1 MIDYKIDRFHGII
14 FINVFESTS
23 ADEIVTHIKFILDDL
38 HYQPNYHIIAEIE
51 KDTVIDAKLP
61 EEPENLQNLLVD
73 FEQKRN
79 GSKCAIVIESET
91 TREIVE
97 FGLNLIEFISSDVQI
112 FSNKDDAL
120 EWVGASTQD
129 KRNN

>member
-14 FINVFESTS
+14 FINISDNTS
-23 ADEIVTHIKFILDDL
+23 ADEIITHIRFILNDL
-38 HYQPNYHIIAEIE
+38 HFQPHYHIIAKIQ
-51 KDTVIDAKLP
+51 KDTIIDSRLP
-61 EEPENLQNLLVD
+61 LEPEDLQNLLID

-79 GSKCAIVIESET
+79 GSKFAIVIESET

-112 FSNKDDAL
+112 FSDKDDAL
-120 EWVGASTQD
+120 KWIGVSTQD
-129 KRNN
+129 KRNI